1 MTAWPFLVSPCLLCR
16 YWLYAT
22 VHAKERGLMISN
34 DEMRD
39 HIFTL
44 LRPKHFLKWKVL
56 HIVHYSFTGAQQAS
70 LTLPP
75 KYSPCTQ
82 ELSMGGW
89 MLPVAGER
97 DKWLCIKPMHAGP

>member
-1 MTAWPFLVSPCLLCR
+1 MRGSAPCCR

-22 VHAKERGLMISN
+22 VHAKGKGVLISN

-56 HIVHYSFTGAQQAS
+56 HIAHYVIDATRSDGQPQITP
-70 LTLPP
+70 PP
-75 KYSPCTQ
+75 KYSPCVQ
-82 ELSMGGW
+82 ELSGGSW
-89 MLPVAGER
+89 MLPVVGDGNE
-97 DKWLCIKPMHAGP
+97 WLCIKASY